1 MFIAMTQTLRSTFHA
16 PRLFGAALAACVL
29 LVSTVA
35 ALATPAPAAAVRGA
49 EVSIM
54 DDQLLLNASEA
65 EIDKEMALFSAMG
78 IERLRVSAF
87 WNQIAPDALSRD
99 KPAGFDAADP
109 SDPRYA
115 FRPLDRVIAGASRHG
130 IRIMLTISTPVP
142 VWASGNPERDN
153 PVWKPRPVEFAAF
166 TTALV
171 KRYADSVDHWGISN
185 EPNRAAWL
193 QPQADRR
200 GRLISP
206 HLYRGLVHAA
216 YPRIKELDPDSVA
229 LVGELAATGSRDAR
243 GATAHQRP
251 LRFLRAMACRDR
263 ANRFLRSPRCKGF
276 RPVPADA
283 VGHHPYQLLLSPT
296 HRSED
301 RDDAAINDGRRLLGA
316 IDRLTRV
323 GAIKSG
329 TGRRLNVFYTEFGYQ
344 TNPPD
349 PFAGVSLAKQRRYL
363 QQAAYLV
370 WRTPRIRGLNQFR
383 LTDGALDGFG
393 ANRFREFQSGLLF
406 RNRRPKPA
414 FRVFRHPFVITGDRF
429 WGHVRPGGAHSVRV
443 EYRRR
448 PNARFRLV
456 AQLLT
461 NERGYFSRRLPGRN
475 PGQYRYRYTEPAGTS
490 AVLTVR

>member
-1 MFIAMTQTLRSTFHA
+1 MTPNRSSIPSPAH
-16 PRLFGAALAACVL
+16 RLLAVALAACVL
-29 LVSTVA
+29 A
-35 ALATPAPAAAVRGA
+35 ALGVVAPASTATAAAPRGA

-65 EIDKEMALFSAMG
+65 EIDEEMALFRAMG
-78 IERLRVSAF
+78 IDRLRVSAF
-87 WNQIAPDALSRD
+87 WNQIAPDPLSRD
-99 KPAGFDAADP
+99 KPAGFDATD
-109 SDPRYA
+109 SLDPRYS
-115 FRPLDRVIAGASRHG
+115 FRPLDRVIAGANSHG
-130 IRIMLTISTPVP
+130 IRIMVTISTPFP
-142 VWASGNPERDN
+142 VWASREPERDN
-153 PVWKPRPVEFAAF
+153 PLWKPQPDEFAAF

-171 KRYADSVDHWGISN
+171 TRYADYVDHWGISN

-206 HLYRGLVHAA
+206 HLYRSLVQAA

-229 LVGELAATGSRDAR
+229 LVGELAATGSREAR

-263 ANRFLRSPRCKGF
+263 ANRPLRSGRCTGF
-276 RPVPADA
+276 RPVPVDA
-283 VGHHPYQLLLSPT
+283 VGHHPYQLLLPPS

-301 RDDAAINDGRRLLGA
+301 RDDAAINDGPRLLRTL
-316 IDRLTRV
+316 DRLTRV
-323 GAIKSG
+323 GALSTPDG
-329 TGRRLNVFYTEFGYQ
+329 QPLDVFYTEFGYQ

-349 PFAGVSLAKQRRYL
+349 PFAGISLADQRSYL

-393 ANRFREFQSGLLF
+393 AERFREFQSGLLF
-406 RNRRPKPA
+406 RSRRPKPA
-414 FRVFRHPFVITGDRF
+414 FRIFRHPFVITGDRF
-429 WGHVRPGGAHSVRV
+429 WGQVRPGGAHTVQV

-448 PNARFRLV
+448 PSDGFHVLAKV
-456 AQLLT
+456 LT
-461 NERGYFSRRLPGRN
+461 NELGYFSFPLPGRN
-475 PGQYRYRYTEPAGTS
+475 PGQYRYRYTDPAGTS
-490 AVLTVR
+490 GVLTVRR